1 MIGTDVASSAEGGA
15 GTAARADV
23 ASTVFSI
30 DDADEI
36 ESVVAVNSGL
46 LSSTNDAAG

>member
-23 ASTVFSI
+23 ASTVFCI
-30 DDADEI
+30 DNADEI
-36 ESVVAVNSGL
+36 ESVAAVNSGL
-46 LSSTNDAAG
+46 VFNTSDAAG